1 MKDFIKSTPG
11 FIIILLLTF
20 LLGILANNY
29 TENLNTNNPTIIES
43 NTNSININDEDID
56 CYLILID
63 ATDKFMSAIINFD
76 IDTLNDDHLTAIR
89 QIHSEVSPYIND
101 TLKPIINNFIE
112 VKIKE

>member
-1 MKDFIKSTPG
+1 MKNFIKSTPG

-20 LLGILANNY
+20 LLGILVNNY
-29 TENLNTNNPTIIES
+29 TENLNNN
-43 NTNSININDEDID
+43 NTNTIDTNTIDININDDDID
-56 CYLILID
+56 CYLMLID

-76 IDTLNDDHLTAIR
+76 TDTLNDDHLTVIR

-101 TLKPIINNFIE
+101 TLTPIINNFIE